1 MTTVSTPYFARILG
15 ALLLG
20 LLAVAFPATVSA
32 QATSATLSI
41 EIVGAPSLQN
51 GTSFDARIWT
61 SRNDSTTTPS
71 GASVRLFFDNTKV
84 NPTGVVA
91 PDGTDFLVEKSTIVE
106 LTPTSHYVNIFV
118 GATGNESLTPDLV
131 FVEFDVDYDNT
142 LGDITFDLGLG
153 ADDTAT
159 YPFLNIQVV
168 DIPNPPF
175 VEVQTTPIPEDYDD
189 SATQNLQAITT
200 VSDWMIMMD

>member
-1 MTTVSTPYFARILG
+1 MKTSSTPHFARLLG

-20 LLAVAFPATVSA
+20 LLAVALPTTVSA

-41 EIVGAPSLQN
+41 EIVGSPSLQN

-71 GASVRLFFDNTKV
+71 GASLRLYFDNTKV
-84 NPTGVVA
+84 NPTAVVA
-91 PDGTDFLVEKSTIVE
+91 PDGSDFIVEKSAVVE

-118 GATGNESLTPDLV
+118 GATSNESLLPELCT
-131 FVEFDVDYDNT
+131 VEFDVDYDNN
-142 LGDITFDLGLG
+142 LGDITFDLGLD
-153 ADDTAT
+153 ADSNAT
-159 YPFLNIQVV
+159 YPFVNIQVV

-175 VEVQTTPIPEDYDD
+175 VAVQTTSIPEDYDD